1 MNSPK
6 LEKTKECCNNPKT
19 HLIFYDGA
27 DTADLPILVC
37 RKCMSYP
44 IFQKFIVSKF
54 QITKNTNI
62 RQILKNYQTG

>member
-1 MNSPK
+1 MNSSN
-6 LEKTKECCNNPKT
+6 LENVRECCSNTKS

-37 RKCMSYP
+37 NYCIDKL

-54 QITKNTNI
+54 KLTAKTNI
-62 RQILKNYQTG
+62 KELLQNHLKN